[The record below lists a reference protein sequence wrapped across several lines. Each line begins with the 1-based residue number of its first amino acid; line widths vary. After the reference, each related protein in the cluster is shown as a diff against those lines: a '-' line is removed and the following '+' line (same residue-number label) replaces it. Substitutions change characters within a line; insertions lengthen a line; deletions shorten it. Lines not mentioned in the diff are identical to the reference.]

1 MLNRGMDFGGAFERC
16 FFLCRYCENKSQRFR
31 FERLD
36 CGSFDSDEIRL
47 DIVSPIVVAEIVLIL
62 IRVISCTRARSS
74 GSHASA
80 LGECGA
86 DHQELND
93 DDGRCCDERF
103 HLYSSIDSDFF
114 TVDA

>member
-1 MLNRGMDFGGAFERC
+1 MDFGGAFERC
-16 FFLCRYCENKSQRFR
+16 FLLCRHCENKSQGFR
-31 FERLD
+31 FKRLN

-47 DIVSPIVVAEIVLIL
+47 DIVPPIVVGEIALIL
-62 IRVISCTRARSS
+62 IRVVSSTRARSS

-86 DHQELND
+86 GHQELND
-93 DDGRCCDERF
+93 DDGRCCDESF
-103 HLYSSIDSDFF
+103 HLYSSKGSGFF